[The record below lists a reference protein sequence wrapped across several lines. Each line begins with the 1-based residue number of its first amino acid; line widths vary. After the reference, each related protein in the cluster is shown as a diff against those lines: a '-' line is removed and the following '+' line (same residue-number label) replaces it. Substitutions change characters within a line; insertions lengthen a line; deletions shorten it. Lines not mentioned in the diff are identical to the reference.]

1 MPHFMPN
8 SESSA
13 KPVRRGLVYTLS
25 LLLIW
30 QPMLLS
36 AQPITPTHG
45 TNGRPT
51 MDKAANGVPV
61 VNIQNPNSKGVS
73 QNFYNDFN
81 VGSKGVVLN
90 NSQQVTQTQLGG
102 YIEGNP
108 NLHNGSASLILN
120 EVIGQNPSNLGG
132 YIEVGGARADVVV
145 ANPNGISCNGCGF
158 INTNHATLTT
168 GKSIMEGGELQGFDV
183 QGGRI
188 GIGENGLNG
197 SNTDRFDLI
206 ARSVKVAGEL
216 HADSL
221 NIVTGQQRVD
231 RDTLAT
237 SNETTGTNKPGFAID
252 SSALG
257 GMYANRIR
265 LIANEEGVG
274 VKLDAPVAAQNGDMV
289 LSAQGDVVFADASA
303 KGDMQVASLGAVSA
317 VGSIAAEGHLSM
329 NAGDIHLQGGDVN
342 ADAITII
349 SDQTHIESDV
359 SVTGEDR
366 VTILSEEHVTNNG
379 DVLAGGVAEIA
390 TENLINTGK
399 VAGQSDVKVNASGS
413 LVNSGEIDAVANLE
427 ITAREL
433 NNEAGA
439 LQAGQTISLTT
450 KDYVHRGEVGAD
462 NAFNLNAETISIGPE
477 ADWQVHGD
485 VSVTANQLRNEGVF
499 SSAGDMSLAVSD
511 LENHGDM
518 AGLQSLTFSGERL
531 RNGTHSL
538 LLSAGEM
545 QLYLDDLDNYG
556 DIYAVG
562 NLDIAGSYLSE
573 SIDAIWEDK
582 ASWAR
587 RVNNES
593 GLIASEG
600 KIRIVAAEFEQKLAS
615 EPEVEIVWDDPVYSY
630 DRNYDRR
637 CFNRNRNSACHDSTY
652 RHKYQRQIVQSYSSP
667 RQSQLLAGG
676 DLWLM
681 GDYLFNDASVI
692 AANNDIAIK
701 ANRFDNTAYTVDL
714 KEVTRVDKSWLR
726 KKSSGGGT
734 KKKYY
739 TYTTIPTSEN
749 WHLCDS
755 SRVRCNRGGAS
766 SHTNILTE
774 TVINA
779 LVSAGGKLTIDAE
792 KVSNGAEREGAAF
805 SFGSAMD
812 AIYGDTGEH
821 SSDTLFRFD
830 PLSLGFDLPGAHGLF
845 IFNDDPGHL
854 YLIETNPLFATLD
867 GFLGSE
873 YLINRLGMEPDQ
885 SIQRLGDSYYETT
898 LVRDA
903 VLAAT
908 GTRFLAPD
916 FKSDEEQFRWLMDNA
931 LAAAE
936 SLQLSVGVAL
946 TADQV
951 NALQQDMVWLEEQDV
966 AGYQVLVPVLYLAQ
980 GSAVMDGPQLRG
992 EDVAISGDNVTNHG
1006 DIVAENSATVVAEQ
1020 GGITN
1025 AGSMVSGNTLDL
1037 QSAQDIQNLG
1047 GELVAQT
1054 LALDAGGNVEV
1065 ATLADAVGDSLNWM
1079 TRLTEQAQLR
1089 ADNLSVTSGG
1099 DIRLQGAK
1107 VDAGLL
1113 TLVADGD
1120 LSVESVAVSQGS
1132 HMDQGD
1138 VKLTQSKV
1146 RQLGSNL
1153 HSNLDMLLEAENDL
1167 SIIASDLG
1175 SEGDIQL
1182 KAQGDITVGY
1192 ALESDSLYSY
1202 RKDDGSFGSS
1212 KEQTTKSHS
1221 QRVVGSNLM
1230 VLGDLLINA
1239 DKNELGSLL
1248 GYSGAEGDINLTAA
1262 NLESGGDTMIASG
1275 GELNLSSAANVY
1287 SYEQHKSKK
1296 GTISARQSGQSTLSI
1311 THQGTNLQSGGDVQM
1326 MGLNGI
1332 TLENTDVSA
1341 SGDLIASA
1349 GLYSTEKETLT
1360 NDQADLLIRD
1370 VHDIYQYDS
1379 YKESSKADIGG
1390 MVASMATLG
1399 LGGGLATFNPLDFAD
1414 VTKATVANA
1423 LNGEKGYTQASGN
1436 YSATSQGSNLDAQGS
1451 LLLQSAGDMHIQGST
1466 VSGLRDD
1473 GEGEVQVQGSTA
1485 LLAGTLINPLDG
1497 QIVLENDEANLSI
1510 IAGENHH
1517 SSYYEKEKFGVD
1529 YLGAAGGALTQMAGA
1544 ATGVFSGDFSGPDDL
1559 PDDVSIKREGEEQR
1573 TESVTLNQSVVQ
1585 DSQHLT
1591 LSAGNDM
1598 TAVASQIL
1606 SGGNMAMT
1614 AGGDVNLAAGLE
1626 TLSDYQASYGNS
1638 FDNFTGGYD
1647 RGRLYAGI
1655 EGERY
1660 REETLFEQ
1668 GKALGS
1674 LLQVSGLIN
1683 MQVDGDV
1690 NVIGSDFIAGG
1701 LDADIGGEMR
1711 FGAAQEYE
1719 RTTHK
1724 STNEDTSLTAG
1735 VGNSYVDAAYAADDF
1750 VKASEDVKRAYDAL
1764 QAAKNDPR
1772 ITDISDYK
1780 ANLTLAL
1787 LQQQVVGI
1795 QAATS
1800 VSGAIENAP
1809 AFGFYGDVQMATETT
1824 EHTSSSEALTHRGS
1838 QVQLGA
1844 GGMNLKGEALTLQGS
1859 RLDILDGGG
1868 LDLDVDRFTVEAVAD
1883 TYSNQ
1888 SSTETHTSTLTV
1900 ASSSRSNLAGAA
1912 AIDALSGG
1920 LGTQSS
1926 EQQSQSQ
1933 YWQYGVVN
1941 VDGLMN
1947 LDVKDQT
1954 TIRGG
1959 NVWAREVAGNTGNLT
1974 VTSLQNTSTSEHSN
1988 RGLNLGGGQGFSAN
2002 GGYNTASGSSERA
2015 WVDQVSSFHGE
2026 EAFNVT
2032 VDGHTQVDGAVI
2044 SGGTPDNF
2052 TLDTDTFAYMD
2063 IKDYDRGSNSGWGV
2077 STSFNPLDLKEQQ
2090 KSPQGSTTLS
2100 VHRNGHDKEGITR
2113 ATVGE
2118 GTLIVR
2124 DDESDKNSD
2133 LAGLN
2138 RDTGNVQEITKDEIT
2153 GGLDAELTVDHRLV
2167 TERGR
2172 KEIARDVSTTLGLPQ
2187 DVVTSVIKVLGDRKI
2202 TELGVL
2208 IHEHGLTRKLTEE
2221 IKRFPEYDALR
2232 KILADSMGVPED
2244 QVTDRLL
2251 TLLAEIGSVAADNP
2265 EQLQQAIAGFTE
2277 VGEQGV
2283 AQGVKDGSALKI
2295 ALHQAVGEALGGADG
2310 ASAAGTN
2317 EMLMPL
2323 LVDLAGNSPERLR
2336 ALSRIVGGAST
2347 GNAQGAWIAEQ
2358 GTTWNRQLHQNEVI
2372 AIRDQAKAYAEK
2384 QGISESEA
2392 LSALL
2397 LEGMRQV
2404 DEDYAGNILANP
2416 EAASFLQQIAQS
2428 DPNNSLVS
2436 TDGKVTGFFEASDH
2450 DYGTFDAYKW
2460 QLWDVENGWYP
2471 GGVEDP
2477 NLLSRTFEDP
2487 QNILMLGKGEAY
2499 YDFRDLYQQV
2509 SRESADKA
2517 GNQRWSIL
2525 GGGLAAPAVISAGA
2539 GAAGWAATQGQFWA
2553 GVGSN
2558 LGLRGAQSLGA
2569 SGYSAMYSAESAA
2582 LYGYNA
2588 AGAAGYLVAGTEAY
2602 IGLTYSAGFVDGF
2615 TGLSGGPP
2623 GYVPSGIPPHPYF
2636 IPLFAGQS
2644 DGALVADYFKL
2655 TRSSRD

>member
-1 MPHFMPN
+1 MPHFIPN

-13 KPVRRGLVYTLS
+13 KPVRSGLVYTLS

-45 TNGRPT
+45 TKGRPT

-289 LSAQGDVVFADASA
+289 LSARGDVVFADASA

-349 SDQTHIESDV
+349 SDQTRIESDV

-390 TENLINTGK
+390 TENLTNTGK
-399 VAGQSDVKVNASGS
+399 VAGQSDVKINASGS

-439 LQAGQTISLTT
+439 VQAGQTISLTT
-450 KDYVHRGEVGAD
+450 KNYVHRGEVGAD
-462 NAFNLNAETISIGPE
+462 NAFNLNAETVSIGPE

-518 AGLQSLTFSGERL
+518 AGLQSLTFSGERFI
-531 RNGTHSL
+531 NGEHSL

-562 NLDIAGSYLSE
+562 DLDIAGDYLSE
-573 SIDAIWEDK
+573 SLDAIWEDK

-600 KIRIVAAEFEQKLAS
+600 KIRIVAEDFEQRLAS
-615 EPEVEIVWDDPVYSY
+615 DPEVDIVWDDPVYSY

-637 CFNRNRNSACHDSTY
+637 CFNRNRNSACHDTTY

-667 RQSQLLAGG
+667 RQSKLLAGG

-692 AANNDIAIK
+692 AASNDIAIK

-726 KKSSGGGT
+726 RRSSGGGT

-739 TYTTIPTSEN
+739 TYTTISTSEN

-755 SRVRCNRGGAS
+755 SRVRCNRGGAR

-792 KVSNGAEREGAAF
+792 KVSNGVEKEGAAF

-885 SIQRLGDSYYETT
+885 SVQRLGDSYYETT

-908 GTRFLAPD
+908 GTRFLDPD

-931 LAAAE
+931 FAAAE

-1006 DIVAENSATVVAEQ
+1006 DIVAENSAAVAAEQ

-1025 AGSMVSGNTLDL
+1025 TGSMVAGNVLNL

-1047 GELVAQT
+1047 GELVAKS

-1107 VDAGLL
+1107 LDAGLL
-1113 TLVADGD
+1113 TLVAGGD

-1138 VKLTQSKV
+1138 VKFTQSKV

-1167 SIIASDLG
+1167 SIMASDLD
-1175 SEGDIQL
+1175 SQGDIQL

-1212 KEQTTKSHS
+1212 KEQTVEAES
-1221 QRVVGSNLM
+1221 QRVVGSNLSALGNLILNAETGDLALFASSGHGEQGVEAVAGDGIRIESAVNSEYRRKQVEEKNAARIKTRDTGRM
-1230 VLGDLLINA
+1230 TQTLAQASLSSGKDISLDAQGEVVLGAAELTAKDDLRIGDAALATDESGTMTLDESGNPVIERGSIDNLYIGTIALENENWDIKTRSLRGPVKELAKASSVIMGAGGMYLPGLALGAKDMEVTLSESTESRVHERREVGSALQAENIQLSAQSDMTLTGSSLEADKESGKVVMLADNILLDTAVTETTITQEDETETASSIDPSLKKDEISLGGLRLTELEQATVTKTLTHSGSSISGNQIVLEADSALSLINA
-1239 DKNELGSLL
+1239 DINATGEDGVLSL
-1248 GYSGAEGDINLTAA
+1248 AGD
-1262 NLESGGDTMIASG
+1262 SVD
-1275 GELNLSSAANVY
+1275 
-1287 SYEQHKSKK
+1287 
-1296 GTISARQSGQSTLSI
+1296 I
-1311 THQGTNLQSGGDVQM
+1311 TGVQ
-1326 MGLNGI
+1326 
-1332 TLENTDVSA
+1332 D
-1341 SGDLIASA
+1341 
-1349 GLYSTEKETLT
+1349 EKTVTETL
-1360 NDQADLLIRD
+1360 
-1370 VHDIYQYDS
+1370 
-1379 YKESSKADIGG
+1379 
-1390 MVASMATLG
+1390 
-1399 LGGGLATFNPLDFAD
+1399 
-1414 VTKATVANA
+1414 
-1423 LNGEKGYTQASGN
+1423 
-1436 YSATSQGSNLDAQGS
+1436 
-1451 LLLQSAGDMHIQGST
+1451 
-1466 VSGLRDD
+1466 
-1473 GEGEVQVQGSTA
+1473 
-1485 LLAGTLINPLDG
+1485 
-1497 QIVLENDEANLSI
+1497 
-1510 IAGENHH
+1510 
-1517 SSYYEKEKFGVD
+1517 KEK
-1529 YLGAAGGALTQMAGA
+1529 T
-1544 ATGVFSGDFSGPDDL
+1544 
-1559 PDDVSIKREGEEQR
+1559 
-1573 TESVTLNQSVVQ
+1573 TETSV
-1585 DSQHLT
+1585 
-1591 LSAGNDM
+1591 
-1598 TAVASQIL
+1598 
-1606 SGGNMAMT
+1606 
-1614 AGGDVNLAAGLE
+1614 
-1626 TLSDYQASYGNS
+1626 
-1638 FDNFTGGYD
+1638 
-1647 RGRLYAGI
+1647 GI
-1655 EGERY
+1655 RN
-1660 REETLFEQ
+1660 
-1668 GKALGS
+1668 A
-1674 LLQVSGLIN
+1674 
-1683 MQVDGDV
+1683 
-1690 NVIGSDFIAGG
+1690 
-1701 LDADIGGEMR
+1701 
-1711 FGAAQEYE
+1711 
-1719 RTTHK
+1719 
-1724 STNEDTSLTAG
+1724 
-1735 VGNSYVDAAYAADDF
+1735 YVDAAYAIEGLK
-1750 VKASEDVKRAYDAL
+1750 KAGDAVGDAKDAL
-1764 QAAKNDPR
+1764 KEAERRVERGELAKEALEDYRIMLAAA
-1772 ITDISDYK
+1772 S
-1780 ANLTLAL
+1780 ANLVQAELASTQAL
-1787 LQQQVVGI
+1787 
-1795 QAATS
+1795 AAT
-1800 VSGAIENAP
+1800 A
-1809 AFGFYGDVQMATETT
+1809 
-1824 EHTSSSEALTHRGS
+1824 
-1838 QVQLGA
+1838 
-1844 GGMNLKGEALTLQGS
+1844 
-1859 RLDILDGGG
+1859 
-1868 LDLDVDRFTVEAVAD
+1868 
-1883 TYSNQ
+1883 
-1888 SSTETHTSTLTV
+1888 
-1900 ASSSRSNLAGAA
+1900 AGAA
-1912 AIDALSGG
+1912 AGGTGFYVSGSA
-1920 LGTQSS
+1920 QHS
-1926 EQQSQSQ
+1926 E
-1933 YWQYGVVN
+1933 
-1941 VDGLMN
+1941 
-1947 LDVKDQT
+1947 T
-1954 TIRGG
+1954 
-1959 NVWAREVAGNTGNLT
+1959 
-1974 VTSLQNTSTSEHSN
+1974 TSTS
-1988 RGLNLGGGQGFSAN
+1988 
-2002 GGYNTASGSSERA
+2002 TATEKTWQGSSLNA
-2015 WVDQVSSFHGE
+2015 SAMSINADKASIIGS
-2026 EAFNVT
+2026 
-2032 VDGHTQVDGAVI
+2032 
-2044 SGGTPDNF
+2044 
-2052 TLDTDTFAYMD
+2052 D
-2063 IKDYDRGSNSGWGV
+2063 INAGV
-2077 STSFNPLDLKEQQ
+2077 LDL
-2090 KSPQGSTTLS
+2090 
-2100 VHRNGHDKEGITR
+2100 N
-2113 ATVGE
+2113 
-2118 GTLIVR
+2118 
-2124 DDESDKNSD
+2124 
-2133 LAGLN
+2133 
-2138 RDTGNVQEITKDEIT
+2138 
-2153 GGLDAELTVDHRLV
+2153 
-2167 TERGR
+2167 
-2172 KEIARDVSTTLGLPQ
+2172 
-2187 DVVTSVIKVLGDRKI
+2187 
-2202 TELGVL
+2202 
-2208 IHEHGLTRKLTEE
+2208 
-2221 IKRFPEYDALR
+2221 
-2232 KILADSMGVPED
+2232 
-2244 QVTDRLL
+2244 
-2251 TLLAEIGSVAADNP
+2251 AADI
-2265 EQLQQAIAGFTE
+2265 LIG
-2277 VGEQGV
+2277 
-2283 AQGVKDGSALKI
+2283 
-2295 ALHQAVGEALGGADG
+2295 
-2310 ASAAGTN
+2310 AGTN
-2317 EMLMPL
+2317 EQSSRFEQESKNGGFNVSTSGAGSWNANAGFNEADSESQATQYVNSQLNVGHLNSTSDSLTVKGGVFTANTADINTGTLHIESLQDTHSSTNSSVGANVGIGAGTSSTGKPQSGSAGFNTSKGSSEGARTNQQSAILIADGENSQVTAKDTTLVGGMIANASYEEDAETGEFA
-2323 LVDLAGNSPERLR
+2323 LVDHGNLNFSTDTLTVEDLRDYSKSDQQGGGLQVSKATTTISVQDTGHRMEGETRATIGGGNVTVGGLRLDEQADFASLNRNVSDSQVITLDQQTGALDASVTLDNRMFSGEGWRDIAGQHKDLKNNAKATIGGAGGDLARIGVVVGGVVETSQIGNALDKISGSQEAAYHEDGKLAGDIEG
-2336 ALSRIVGGAST
+2336 V
-2347 GNAQGAWIAEQ
+2347 
-2358 GTTWNRQLHQNEVI
+2358 
-2372 AIRDQAKAYAEK
+2372 RD
-2384 QGISESEA
+2384 
-2392 LSALL
+2392 
-2397 LEGMRQV
+2397 
-2404 DEDYAGNILANP
+2404 
-2416 EAASFLQQIAQS
+2416 
-2428 DPNNSLVS
+2428 
-2436 TDGKVTGFFEASDH
+2436 
-2450 DYGTFDAYKW
+2450 
-2460 QLWDVENGWYP
+2460 
-2471 GGVEDP
+2471 GGVEDAQYAQDSL
-2477 NLLSRTFEDP
+2477 ND
-2487 QNILMLGKGEAY
+2487 
-2499 YDFRDLYQQV
+2499 
-2509 SRESADKA
+2509 ADKLINGGDGDRVKVTDGA
-2517 GNQRWSIL
+2517 FNPDGN
-2525 GGGLAAPAVISAGA
+2525 AVA
-2539 GAAGWAATQGQFWA
+2539 GAANTSTNTMYLDLGDDNRSSMVNTLIHEGMHLDGAGHPMSSITGFFGDMTYRLNAWANSDQIAKHQAVVPVMDPFRQQQLLGQNWA
-2553 GVGSN
+2553 GFVNDAANDNLDYRQMNRHELAAVFSSDNQAIYQRIRALHGLGESENPGLDLYVSAAASVDSHAASLLSPDPVADRTIEYFANQSKQVGDSFHN
-2558 LGLRGAQSLGA
+2558 ESGSTGPLFTATNGDFHNQTINSYTLAVDDHLNDYRVKGTLLAGWNEFGQHDLLGENYFPTRSLGNQQANQAMSGQNVEILEMLGLSMVGGSAWVNVEKARKLFVLGGIGSGVSGYQNDGMSGSLGA
-2569 SGYSAMYSAESAA
+2569 VSGYLQMIGGAA
-2582 LYGYNA
+2582 YCASSLVSCWATVPAAFDGMNTLYKGVGATSNTEDKWSSLYAIGSNA
-2588 AGAAGYLVAGTEAY
+2588 AFGSPQPGRAIDFTTDFLSVMKGPIKLLNPDSTLKTFDAFFMLNSSSGTV
-2602 IGLTYSAGFVDGF
+2602 GQLNDVS
-2615 TGLSGGPP
+2615 LS
-2623 GYVPSGIPPHPYF
+2623 
-2636 IPLFAGQS
+2636 
-2644 DGALVADYFKL
+2644 
-2655 TRSSRD
+2655 SSQGRRND